1 MTAQGGSLT
10 TRATRAPIKGKTPSH
25 KAPQKPEPG
34 SDLMSAE
41 ATQQRSAAKLRAAI
55 FAVFALIATAITTTV
70 QGVEGNFAFWIDR
83 VGGSQ
88 VGFSIPVVLL
98 WATLSLGFWATAI
111 LQFTRGAHFRWRLA
125 IGFISPLLLFAA
137 IAALLDGT
145 TANLTVFFSSS
156 LSFAIPVGIG
166 ALAGIVA
173 ERSGFLNIAVEG
185 KLLFGAMVASI
196 ASSVTGFI
204 LAGPI
209 AGALMGAGV
218 SLFLAW
224 LGIRYR
230 VDNIIAGTVINIGAL
245 GVTTFAYLRILAPY
259 SEFNRPIGI
268 TPIQI
273 PFLSDIPVLGPIFF
287 ALSPYFYIA
296 LGLVI
301 FFTYMIY
308 RTRWGL
314 RLRSSGEQPNAA
326 GTVGIDVVKLRYQAM
341 LIAGL
346 LAGFAGSYIALGG
359 TGGFGINASA
369 GKGFIALAAVIFGAW
384 NPVYAFG
391 AALVFGMTNAAA
403 SLLGG
408 LGVSLPPQIIL
419 SIPWV
424 VTIVVVAGLIGRV
437 RSPASAGRPYD
448 QG

>member
-1 MTAQGGSLT
+1 LT
-10 TRATRAPIKGKTPSH
+10 TKASRTPTKGKSPLG
-25 KAPQKPEPG
+25 KEAQKPTSRS
-34 SDLMSAE
+34 SDLSTE
-41 ATQQRSAAKLRAAI
+41 VAKQRAAARGRAGV
-55 FAVFALIATAITTTV
+55 FAVFALLATLTTTTV
-70 QGVEGNFAFWIDR
+70 QGVEGNFSFWLDR
-83 VGGSQ
+83 VGGTQ
-88 VGFSIPVVLL
+88 APFSIPVVVF
-98 WATLSLGFWATAI
+98 WATLSFVLWATAI
-111 LQFTRGAHFRWRLA
+111 LQWTRGASFRWRLA
-125 IGFISPLLLFAA
+125 IGIASPLLLFAS

-145 TANLTVFFSSS
+145 TANLTVFFSST

-185 KLLFGAMVASI
+185 KLLFGAMFASI
-196 ASSVTGFI
+196 ASSITGI
-204 LAGPI
+204 AIAGPI
-209 AGALMGAGV
+209 AGALAGAGV

-230 VDNIIAGTVINIGAL
+230 VDQIIAGTVINIGAV
-245 GVTTFAYLRILAPY
+245 GVTSFAYLRILQPY
-259 SEFNRPIGI
+259 SEYNRPVGI
-268 TPIQI
+268 EPIQI
-273 PFLSDIPVLGPIFF
+273 PLLSDIPVVGPIFF

-296 LGLVI
+296 VGLVV
-301 FFTYMIY
+301 FFTYMIF

-314 RLRSSGEQPNAA
+314 RLRSAGEQPSAA
-326 GTVGIDVVKLRYQAM
+326 GTVGIDVVKLRYRAM

-346 LAGFAGSYIALGG
+346 LAGFAGSYIALSG
-359 TGGFGINASA
+359 TGGFGMNASA

-403 SLLGG
+403 DLLGG